1 MKEKT
6 FCSICLNLLI
16 FVTLLNT
23 QSKYFNMHQV
33 NLTENIYYLGFNDRR
48 THLFENFWPIPY
60 GISYNSYLIVDEKIA
75 LIDTVEHSFTDDY
88 LDQIE
93 KLTNGRPVDYLVINH
108 MEPDHSGALKAIAT
122 KYPEITLVGNKKTFD
137 MVANYYKLS
146 GNMLE
151 VYDDSELPL
160 GQHRLRFATIPMV
173 HWPETMVSY
182 EMTNKILFTGDA
194 FGSFGTLDGGI
205 FDDELNLSMYEEEL
219 MRYFTNI
226 VGKYCPHTQ
235 RALKK
240 VESMDIK
247 MIAAT
252 HGPIWRTNL
261 QYILDRYQKWST
273 YTTEPGAVIVYGSMY
288 GNTAKMADVIARQ
301 LAVRGVKNI
310 RVYDASKTHASYI
323 ISDIFKYRAFII
335 GSAAY
340 NNELFPSVE
349 SLVTKIEHMG
359 IKNHLLGIFGSF
371 GWNGGGVKNLQKFA
385 ENIKWELV
393 YEPVEEKG
401 TLKQDKFEQCIE
413 LANAMADQLQSE

>member
-1 MKEKT
+1 
-6 FCSICLNLLI
+6 
-16 FVTLLNT
+16 
-23 QSKYFNMHQV
+23 MHQV
-33 NLTENIYYLGFNDRR
+33 NLTDNIYYLGFNDRR

-60 GISYNSYLIVDEKIA
+60 GVSYNSYLIVDEKIA
-75 LIDTVEHSFTDDY
+75 LIDTVERTFIDDY

-93 KLTNGRPVDYLVINH
+93 VLTGGRPVDYLVINH
-108 MEPDHSGALKAIAT
+108 MEPDHSGALKAVVT
-122 KYPEITLVGNKKTFD
+122 KYPNITLVGNKKTFD

-146 GNMLE
+146 TQTLE

-160 GQHRLRFATIPMV
+160 GKHRLSFTTIPMV
-173 HWPETMVSY
+173 HWPETMVSF
-182 EMTNKILFTGDA
+182 EASEKILFTGDA

-205 FDDELNLSMYEEEL
+205 FDDELNMASYEEEL

-240 VESMDIK
+240 VQTLDVK
-247 MIAAT
+247 VLAPT
-252 HGPIWRTNL
+252 HGPVWRTDLN
-261 QYILDRYQKWST
+261 YILGKYEKWSS
-273 YTTEPGAVIVYGSMY
+273 YATEPGAVIVYGSMY

-323 ISDIFKYRAFII
+323 ISDIFKYKAFII

-340 NNELFPSVE
+340 NNELFPAVE

-359 IKNHLLGIFGSF
+359 IKNHLLGIFGSY
-371 GWNGGGVKNLQKFA
+371 GWNGGGVKNLLKFA
-385 ENIKWELV
+385 ENIKWEVV

-401 TLKQDKFEQCIE
+401 TLKKEKFGQCLE
-413 LANAMADQLQSE
+413 LANAMADKLLS

>member
-1 MKEKT
+1 
-6 FCSICLNLLI
+6 
-16 FVTLLNT
+16 
-23 QSKYFNMHQV
+23 MHQV
-33 NLTENIYYLGFNDRR
+33 NLAENIYYLGFNDRR

-60 GISYNSYLIVDEKIA
+60 GVSYNSYLIVDEKIA
-75 LIDTVEHSFTDDY
+75 LIDTVERTFVEDY

-93 KLTNGRPVDYLVINH
+93 ILTNGRPVDYLVINH
-108 MEPDHSGALKAIAT
+108 MEPDHSGALKAVAA
-122 KYPEITLVGNKKTFD
+122 KYPNITLVGNKKTFD
-137 MVANYYKLS
+137 LVANYYEVAK
-146 GNMLE
+146 NTLE
-151 VYDDSELPL
+151 VYDDYELPL
-160 GQHRLRFATIPMV
+160 GKHRLRFSTIPMV

-182 EMTNKILFTGDA
+182 EMTSKILFTGDA

-205 FDDELNLSMYEEEL
+205 FDDELNLSFYEEEV
-219 MRYFTNI
+219 MRYFTNV

-240 VESMDIK
+240 VESMDVK
-247 MIAAT
+247 MLAAT
-252 HGPIWRTNL
+252 HGPVWRTDL
-261 QYILDRYQKWST
+261 KYIMDRYQKWST

-301 LAVRGVKNI
+301 LAVRGIKNI

-323 ISDIFKYRAFII
+323 ISDIFKYKAFII

-349 SLVTKIEHMG
+349 SLVTKIEHTG

-385 ENIKWELV
+385 ENIKWDLV
-393 YEPVEEKG
+393 YAPVEEKG
-401 TLKQDKFEQCIE
+401 TLKKEKFEQCIE
-413 LANAMADQLQSE
+413 LANAMADRLQSE

>member
-1 MKEKT
+1 
-6 FCSICLNLLI
+6 
-16 FVTLLNT
+16 
-23 QSKYFNMHQV
+23 MHQIK
-33 NLTENIYYLGFNDRR
+33 LAENIFYLGVNDRR
-48 THLFENFWPIPY
+48 THLFENLWPIPN
-60 GISYNSYLIVDEKIA
+60 GVSYNSYLIVDEKIA
-75 LIDTVEHSFTDDY
+75 LIDTVERTFIDDY

-93 KLTNGRPVDYLVINH
+93 VLTDGRKVDYLVINH
-108 MEPDHSGALKAIAT
+108 MEPDHSGALKAVVA

-137 MVANYYKLS
+137 MVANYYKITD
-146 GNMLE
+146 NTLE

-160 GQHRLRFATIPMV
+160 GKHRLTFATIPMV
-173 HWPETMVSY
+173 HWPETMVTL
-182 EMTNKILFTGDA
+182 EMTDKILFSGDA

-205 FDDELNLSMYEEEL
+205 FDDEINLDNYQEEL

-240 VESMDIK
+240 VQTLDVK

-252 HGPIWRTNL
+252 HGPIWRSNL
-261 QYILDRYQKWST
+261 NYILDRYEKWST
-273 YTTEPGAVIVYGSMY
+273 YTTDPGAVIVYGSMY

-323 ISDIFKYRAFII
+323 ISDIFKYKAFIV

-349 SLVTKIEHMG
+349 NLVTKIEHYG

-385 ENIKWELV
+385 ENIKWELA
-393 YEPVEEKG
+393 YQPVEEKG
-401 TLKQDKFEQCIE
+401 TLKADKFQQCID
-413 LANAMADQLQSE
+413 LANAVANKLESIQ

>member
-1 MKEKT
+1 
-6 FCSICLNLLI
+6 
-16 FVTLLNT
+16 
-23 QSKYFNMHQV
+23 MHQV
-33 NLTENIYYLGFNDRR
+33 NLTDNIYYLGFNDRR

-60 GISYNSYLIVDEKIA
+60 GVSYNSYLIVDEKIA
-75 LIDTVEHSFTDDY
+75 LIDTVERTFIDDY

-93 KLTNGRPVDYLVINH
+93 ALTGGRPVDYLVINH
-108 MEPDHSGALKAIAT
+108 MEPDHSGALKAVVT
-122 KYPEITLVGNKKTFD
+122 KYPNITLVGNKKTFD

-146 GNMLE
+146 TQTLE

-160 GQHRLRFATIPMV
+160 GKHRLSFTTIPMV
-173 HWPETMVSY
+173 HWPETMVTFEAS
-182 EMTNKILFTGDA
+182 EKILFTGDA

-205 FDDELNLSMYEEEL
+205 FDDELNMASYEEEL

-240 VESMDIK
+240 VQTLDVK
-247 MIAAT
+247 VLAPT
-252 HGPIWRTNL
+252 HGPVWRTDLN
-261 QYILDRYQKWST
+261 YILGKYEKWSS
-273 YTTEPGAVIVYGSMY
+273 YATEPGAVIVYGSMY

-323 ISDIFKYRAFII
+323 ISDIFKYKAFII

-340 NNELFPSVE
+340 NNELFPAVE

-359 IKNHLLGIFGSF
+359 IKNHLLGIFGSY

-385 ENIKWELV
+385 ENIKWEVV

-401 TLKQDKFEQCIE
+401 TLKKEKFGQCLE
-413 LANAMADQLQSE
+413 LANTMADKLLS

>member
-1 MKEKT
+1 
-6 FCSICLNLLI
+6 
-16 FVTLLNT
+16 
-23 QSKYFNMHQV
+23 MHQI

-48 THLFENFWPIPY
+48 THLFENLWPIPN
-60 GISYNSYLIVDEKIA
+60 GISYNSYLIVDDKIA
-75 LIDTVEHSFTDDY
+75 LIDTVERAFIEDY

-93 KLTNGRPVDYLVINH
+93 TLTNGRPVDYLVINH
-108 MEPDHSGALKAIAT
+108 MEPDHSGALKAVIS
-122 KYPEITLVGNKKTFD
+122 KYPNITLVGNKKTFD
-137 MVANYYKLS
+137 MVANYYNTSPKT
-146 GNMLE
+146 LE
-151 VYDDSELPL
+151 VYDESELPL
-160 GQHRLRFATIPMV
+160 GQHRLMFTTIPMV

-182 EMTNKILFTGDA
+182 EMNSKILFTGDA
-194 FGSFGTLDGGI
+194 FGSFGTLDGGV
-205 FDDELNLSMYEEEL
+205 FDDELNLAMYEEEL

-240 VESMDIK
+240 VESMDVA
-247 MIAAT
+247 MLAAT
-252 HGPIWRTNL
+252 HGPIWRTDL
-261 QYILDRYQKWST
+261 KYIKDRYQKWST

-323 ISDIFKYRAFII
+323 ISDIFKYRAFIV

-385 ENIKWELV
+385 DTIKWNLV

-401 TLKQDKFEQCIE
+401 TLKNEKFEQCIK
-413 LANAMADQLQSE
+413 LANAMADRLQSE